1 MTTMIDVAMR
11 AGVSKSTVSNVIR
24 GDVPVA
30 EDTRARVERAI
41 AEIQYHPNAIARS
54 LRARTSTAIGIVVPD
69 LTNPFYAEL
78 AAGAE
83 RAASALG
90 YAALI
95 THTECAAGTEEQA
108 ARAFIE
114 RRVDGV
120 IVGGVLLGSSLPTL
134 LLDRDIPVVVASFGE
149 FDDPRL
155 GVIDHDDPG
164 AMEAVVD
171 HLYDL
176 GHRRLAFVPHQL
188 REQSGERRRI
198 GFENALARRGLIP
211 IGLGDGATAVACHN
225 DMLAIATIDRI
236 ERQGLRVPEDISV
249 VGYDNI
255 PLAAHRRIKLTTM
268 QSDAGEMGRR
278 AVELV
283 LGAARESSACGAS
296 RNPDRAADRP
306 VDNREGAGM
315 SSLRYEGVE
324 ETLRPRDGAACA
336 QPQRAGPRV
345 PGAA

>member
-1 MTTMIDVAMR
+1 MTTIFDVAR
-11 AGVSKSTVSNVIR
+11 CAGVSKSTVSNVIR
-24 GDVPVA
+24 GDVTVA
-30 EDTRARVERAI
+30 EDTRARVEHAI
-41 AEIQYHPNAIARS
+41 VETQYHPNVIARS
-54 LRARTSTAIGIVVPD
+54 LKARTSTAIGIIVPD
-69 LTNPFYAEL
+69 LTNPFCAEL

-95 THTECAAGTEEQA
+95 AHTECAAPTEDKA

-120 IVGGVLLGSSLPTL
+120 IVGGVSLGSSLPTM
-134 LLDRDIPVVVASFGE
+134 LLDRNIPVVVASFGE
-149 FDDPRL
+149 SDDTRL
-155 GVIDHDDPG
+155 GVIDHDDPK

-176 GHRRLAFVPHQL
+176 GHRRLAFISHHL
-188 REQSGERRRI
+188 REQSGERRRV
-198 GFENALARRGLIP
+198 GFEKALERRGLVAV
-211 IGLGDGATAVACHN
+211 GLGDGATAVACHN

-249 VGYDNI
+249 VGFDDI
-255 PLAAHRRIKLTTM
+255 PLAAHRRISLTTV

-283 LGAARESSACGAS
+283 LGAAREVRHVGHREIQPARLIVRSTTTK
-296 RNPDRAADRP
+296 AA
-306 VDNREGAGM
+306 A
-315 SSLRYEGVE
+315 
-324 ETLRPRDGAACA
+324 
-336 QPQRAGPRV
+336 
-345 PGAA
+345 

>member
-1 MTTMIDVAMR
+1 MTTIFDVARR

-24 GDVPVA
+24 GDVPVS
-30 EDTRARVERAI
+30 EETRARVQRAI
-41 AEIQYHPNAIARS
+41 AEVQYHPNAIARS
-54 LRARTSTAIGIVVPD
+54 LKARSSTAIGIVVPD

-83 RAASALG
+83 RAASAQG

-95 THTECAAGTEEQA
+95 THTECADPTELEA

-120 IVGGVLLGSSLPTL
+120 IVGGISLGSSLPTL

-149 FDDPRL
+149 SDDPRL
-155 GVIDHDDPG
+155 GVIDHDDPK

-171 HLYDL
+171 HLYEL
-176 GHRRLAFVPHQL
+176 GHRRLAFVSHHL

-198 GFENALARRGLIP
+198 GFDQALARRGLVA

-225 DMLAIATIDRI
+225 DMLAIATMDRI
-236 ERQGLRVPEDISV
+236 ERQGLVVPQDISV
-249 VGYDNI
+249 VGYDDI
-255 PLAAHRRIKLTTM
+255 PLAAHRRIKLTTV

-283 LGAARESSACGAS
+283 LGAARDARHVSHREIMPAQLIVRSTTM
-296 RNPDRAADRP
+296 RAA
-306 VDNREGAGM
+306 A
-315 SSLRYEGVE
+315 
-324 ETLRPRDGAACA
+324 
-336 QPQRAGPRV
+336 
-345 PGAA
+345 